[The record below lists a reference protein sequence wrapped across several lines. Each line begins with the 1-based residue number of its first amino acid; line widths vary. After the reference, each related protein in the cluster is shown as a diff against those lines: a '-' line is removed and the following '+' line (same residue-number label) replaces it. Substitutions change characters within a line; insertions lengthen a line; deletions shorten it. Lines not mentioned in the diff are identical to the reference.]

1 MFKLYFESRTIAR
14 KRTETPFSTR
24 SRRQEPLNLTIRNQS
39 ISPTQDY
46 VANVGGKSINVSP
59 HYVCKLVPKD
69 GREDSLSRFA
79 GYRRLL
85 AYGIPLGALTRDIW
99 MICLSCTIG
108 AFGEG
113 LYFWIFPLY
122 IRQLQ
127 ADYVQLGL
135 VYSVLLGVS
144 ALVSIAGGLLADRC
158 DRKKLLIL
166 GWAFWIF
173 APLIYSFAIQWSQL
187 IPGAIFWGASNI
199 AGPAVSA
206 YVITAVTDKKR
217 VASVVT
223 FVFSTFTFSYI
234 FAPAVGGYLATIAG
248 MRFVLYVSTILIL
261 LSTCVLLFVESQHPS
276 KNHEEEHHSPPVSS
290 EKQRLWRK
298 LLLWSTFFTLI
309 TFFMSLARNFVPVFL
324 SEQAALSEFHVGL
337 FGSVNFAGIT
347 FVGIA
352 LGRLS
357 DRWKKSGAI
366 SIALLLFIVSMVP
379 ILIVHDTT
387 ILMFLAFVYGGS
399 AVIGS
404 LVSSLVGTIAPEARR
419 GLWLSIPQSL
429 SLLAAFAAPYLGGFL
444 YSYSPY
450 YAFIVSIV
458 ATPFLLIFSLFALKD

>member
-1 MFKLYFESRTIAR
+1 M
-14 KRTETPFSTR
+14 
-24 SRRQEPLNLTIRNQS
+24 
-39 ISPTQDY
+39 
-46 VANVGGKSINVSP
+46 
-59 HYVCKLVPKD
+59 
-69 GREDSLSRFA
+69 SRFA
-79 GYRRLL
+79 GYRRILS
-85 AYGIPLGALTRDIW
+85 YGVPFGALTRDIW
-99 MICLSCTIG
+99 LICLSCIIG

-144 ALVSIAGGLLADRC
+144 ALVSLAGGLLADRC

-166 GWAFWIF
+166 GWILWIF
-173 APLIYSFAIQWSQL
+173 APLTYSFAVEWSQL
-187 IPGAIFWGASNI
+187 ILGAICWGASNI
-199 AGPAVSA
+199 AGPAISA

-248 MRFVLYVSTILIL
+248 MRLVLYVSTLLIVA
-261 LSTCVLLFVESQHPS
+261 STCVFFFIESQHPS
-276 KNHEEEHHSPPVSS
+276 KSKEEEHHSPLAST
-290 EKQRLWRK
+290 EKKRLLRK
-298 LLLWSTFFTLI
+298 LLLWSCFFTLI
-309 TFFMSLARNFVPVFL
+309 TFFMSLARNFVPIFL
-324 SEQAALSEFHVGL
+324 SEQASLSEFHVGL

-352 LGRLS
+352 MGRLG

-366 SIALLLFIVSMVP
+366 SISLLLFIVSMVP
-379 ILIVHDTT
+379 LLLVRDPMV
-387 ILMFLAFVYGGS
+387 LMLLAFVYGGS

-404 LVSSLVGTIAPEARR
+404 LVSSLVGTIAPEAKR

-429 SLLAAFAAPYLGGFL
+429 SLFAAFAAPYLGGFL
-444 YSYSPY
+444 YTYSPY

-458 ATPFLLIFSLFALKD
+458 AAPFLLMFSMLALKD